1 MLYCDMSIDG
11 TILWSG
17 VQCLNKVTLN
27 PMPYNGF
34 AGTLYFN
41 DTAGSNDPDYT
52 GLTDRYQ
59 LVYLP
64 GTDLSAAQQVPLQ
77 AIPNQTVSVALG
89 TQNCTI
95 NVYTRTATMES

>member
-1 MLYCDMSIDG
+1 MLYFDLTIDETNIISGVLCLNRVALVSAKYLGFTG
-11 TILWSG
+11 TI
-17 VQCLNKVTLN
+17 
-27 PMPYNGF
+27 
-34 AGTLYFN
+34 YFN

-52 GLTDRYQ
+52 GLADRYQ

-64 GTDLSAAQQVPLQ
+64 GTDLSAAQQVSLQ